1 MDKWKELRS
10 LVEATLAHNVQYSH
24 DKAYDR
30 YSYKRMLEWMDML
43 ENREKK
49 ERPRIPEAPKE
60 GFLYTGVPEFDQKA
74 WEKIMEE
81 KGLQG
86 LS

>member
-10 LVEATLAHNVQYSH
+10 LVEATLSHNVQYSH
-24 DKAYDR
+24 DKAFDR
-30 YSYKRMLEWMDML
+30 YSYKRVLEWMDML
-43 ENREKK
+43 DNREKK
-49 ERPRIPEAPKE
+49 EKSFLFTDIPS
-60 GFLYTGVPEFDQKA
+60 FDKKA
-74 WEKIMEE
+74 WEEILEN